1 MADPGHQPPRQMVHT
16 DEEGWGQSWP
26 PVTPKQP
33 WLTLDLGGK
42 PGEFLENTSTT
53 YSVLNT
59 RLGKVSHKSRKIL
72 GLSGKA
78 HEWAS
83 TEPSE
88 G

>member
-1 MADPGHQPPRQMVHT
+1 M
-16 DEEGWGQSWP
+16 
-26 PVTPKQP
+26 TPKQP

-72 GLSGKA
+72 GVSGKA

-83 TEPSE
+83 TEPSD